1 MSKKFGS
8 EERSKATVGAL
19 VLAMVFFLSLNVFS
33 GLSLR
38 SLQLDLTENR
48 LFTLSDGSREI
59 LSSLVEPVTLR
70 LYVSEHL
77 TEASPFLATYA
88 TRVRDLL
95 DAYAR
100 LAGGKLQLEVIS
112 PSPYSAEE
120 DRAVGFGLQ
129 GIVIEAGG
137 DPGYFGLAG
146 TNSTDDADVIPLF
159 SPDREQFLEYD
170 LTRLVYNLAQ
180 PEKPVVAL
188 LSGLPMNGDPRRQF
202 TPWEVV
208 GQMRQFFDVR
218 VLGGEV
224 SVIDPG
230 VEVLMVVHPRDFAEK
245 TLRAIDQFVLGG
257 GKALIFVDP
266 HSEADSSG
274 RAAQGLP
281 PSMKAEFPMAGL
293 FAAWGIEMVPR
304 KVVGDAWA
312 ARTVSF
318 PQGGRNHVVN
328 YLPWLSLKS
337 ENLNSED
344 VVTGELNIVNV
355 GTAGIL
361 RPLADAET
369 TVVPLLA
376 SSTESMAI
384 DLGRVRSFP
393 NPLQLLTDFR
403 ADGESLVIAARI
415 NGPAKTAFGDG
426 EKSEVGEPEANG
438 GAEIS
443 DGDEAEDALAEIHPA
458 QEAAAENPHFFLTES
473 RGSINVIVVADTDLL
488 SDNTWL
494 RLGNFL
500 GQNVALPV
508 ADNANFVVN
517 ALDNLTGSGALISLR
532 GRDVSARPFTTVQDI
547 RIQADARYRATEQEL
562 TQKLR
567 DLETKI
573 RQLQVTEGPEGT
585 SILLSDAQREEIE
598 AARLEMIDVRR
609 QLRDVQYKLRQDIED
624 LETRLKFFN
633 IAGVPILVAIIAVVL
648 AGVKRARFRRHYATG
663 HSS

>member
-1 MSKKFGS
+1 MSKKFSS
-8 EERSKATVGAL
+8 EKRSKATVAAL
-19 VLAMVFFLSLNVFS
+19 VLAVVFFLSLNIFS

-38 SLQLDLTENR
+38 SLQLDLTENQ
-48 LFTLSDGSREI
+48 LFTLSSGSREI
-59 LSSLVEPVTLR
+59 LSSLAEPVTLR

-146 TNSTDDADVIPLF
+146 TNSTDDADVIPVF

-208 GQMRQFFDVR
+208 GQMRQFFDVQ

-230 VEVLMVVHPRDFAEK
+230 VEVLMVVHPQDFAEK

-266 HSEADSSG
+266 HSEASSSG

-281 PSMKAEFPMAGL
+281 PSMKTENPMEGL

-304 KVVGDAWA
+304 KVVGDARA

-337 ENLNSED
+337 DSLNSED
-344 VVTGELNIVNV
+344 VVTGELNVINV

-361 RPLADAET
+361 RPLENAET

-376 SSTESMAI
+376 SSAESMAI
-384 DLGRVRSFP
+384 DVGRVRSFP

-403 ADGESLVIAARI
+403 SDGESLVIAARI
-415 NGPAKTAFGDG
+415 SGPAKTAFGDSDESEAG
-426 EKSEVGEPEANG
+426 EASEN
-438 GAEIS
+438 
-443 DGDEAEDALAEIHPA
+443 DEAEDLMAAIHGDPD
-458 QEAAAENPHFFLTES
+458 AATENPHFFHTES
-473 RGSINVIVVADTDLL
+473 RGPINVIVVADTDLL

-547 RIQADARYRATEQEL
+547 RIQAEARYRATEQEL

-567 DLETKI
+567 DLENKI
-573 RQLQVTEGPEGT
+573 QQLQVTEGPEGT
-585 SILLSDAQREEIE
+585 TVLLSDAQRDEIE

-609 QLRDVQYKLRQDIED
+609 QLRDVQYKLHQDIES

-633 IAGVPILVAIIAVVL
+633 IAGVPILVAIVAIVL
-648 AGVKRARFRRHYATG
+648 AGAKRARFRRHYATG

>member
-1 MSKKFGS
+1 MSKKFSS
-8 EERSKATVGAL
+8 EKRSKATVAAL
-19 VLAMVFFLSLNVFS
+19 VLAVVFFLSLNIFS

-38 SLQLDLTENR
+38 SLQLDLTENQ
-48 LFTLSDGSREI
+48 LFTLSSGSREI
-59 LSSLVEPVTLR
+59 LSSLAEPVTLR

-77 TEASPFLATYA
+77 TDASPFLATYA

-146 TNSTDDADVIPLF
+146 TNSTDDADVIPVF

-180 PEKPVVAL
+180 PEKPVIAL

-208 GQMRQFFDVR
+208 GQMRQFFDVQ

-230 VEVLMVVHPRDFAEK
+230 VEVLMVVHPQDFAEK
-245 TLRAIDQFVLGG
+245 TLRAIDQYVLGG

-266 HSEADSSG
+266 HSEANSSG

-281 PSMKAEFPMAGL
+281 PSMKTENPMEGL
-293 FAAWGIEMVPR
+293 FTAWGIEMVPR
-304 KVVGDAWA
+304 KVVGDARA

-337 ENLNSED
+337 DSLNSED
-344 VVTGELNIVNV
+344 VVTGELNIINV

-361 RPLADAET
+361 RPLENAET

-376 SSTESMAI
+376 SSAESMAI
-384 DLGRVRSFP
+384 DVGRVRSFP

-415 NGPAKTAFGDG
+415 SGPAKTAFGDSDESEEG
-426 EKSEVGEPEANG
+426 EASESDQEEDVMAAIHG
-438 GAEIS
+438 GQ
-443 DGDEAEDALAEIHPA
+443 GT
-458 QEAAAENPHFFLTES
+458 AAENPHFFHTES
-473 RGSINVIVVADTDLL
+473 RGPINVIVVADTDLL

-494 RLGNFL
+494 QLGNFL

-547 RIQADARYRATEQEL
+547 RIQAEARYRATEQDL

-567 DLETKI
+567 DLENKI
-573 RQLQVTEGPEGT
+573 QQLQVTEGPEGT
-585 SILLSDAQREEIE
+585 TVLLSDTQRDEIE

-609 QLRDVQYKLRQDIED
+609 QLRDVQYKLRQDIES
-624 LETRLKFFN
+624 LETRLKFFS
-633 IAGVPILVAIIAVVL
+633 IAGVPILVAIVAIVL
-648 AGVKRARFRRHYATG
+648 AGAKRARFRRHYATG